1 MNRAQAFP
9 DAGKYIKA
17 AQVDAAMQKNGGQSI
32 KCTVANIVSEQMPGS
47 PPETKPVMYF
57 HGKPKGMV
65 LNGTNWDN
73 FTHAG
78 LPDNCTEWL
87 GIPVEV
93 YTEATQH
100 PNGTPTRG
108 VRVRPMP
115 GPQTAAG
122 YQAPMGGAP
131 GAPLVPVAPI
141 PQGPGEQAATT
152 ELKKMETGSAD
163 LDDEIPF

>member
-17 AQVDAAMQKNGGQSI
+17 TQVDVAMVKNGGQPI
-32 KCTVANIVSEQMPGS
+32 KCTVANVVPEQMPGN

-78 LPDNCTEWL
+78 LPDDCTKWL
-87 GIPVEV
+87 GVPVEV
-93 YTEATQH
+93 YTEATQM

-108 VRVRPMP
+108 VRVRPLA
-115 GPQTAAG
+115 GPETAATFIQG
-122 YQAPMGGAP
+122 VGV
-131 GAPLVPVAPI
+131 VPVPAP
-141 PQGPGEQAATT
+141 PQPAGPGERAVEEAKAGLQSMPTD
-152 ELKKMETGSAD
+152 SAD